1 MYVSLRKTIVVSSW
15 MRLNIQNDGSAV
27 SLSSFVH
34 HCYQKHKH
42 VIKNLT
48 KDIIAASKI
57 LIHAEA
63 IHAFQFH
70 SNHTTLT

>member
-1 MYVSLRKTIVVSSW
+1 MYVSLRKIIFVTSW
-15 MRLNIQNDGSAV
+15 MCLNIENDGSAV

-42 VIKNLT
+42 VINNLT

-57 LIHAEA
+57 RIHAEA
-63 IHAFQFH
+63 IHAFQFY